1 MRRVRIPYFRIW
13 YSSTYTTLFILACLG
28 IAITPGDL
36 IFQSVVGNDYL
47 PSIFIIGG
55 VTLVTA
61 LLALLVYST
70 RLYTNR
76 SVLAAIPKNFL
87 PIDKGEVGRAVRRLI
102 VREWHRSALVAW
114 DSRPRDTRSELGN
127 DEDDSRP
134 GTAEHIHRAA
144 RRRSHYHNATVIPIN
159 PKSPPWGPIGHA
171 GWSSPASDDLPD
183 LQFSSVILELPNLI
197 EAKAVSLAPPD
208 PTVGG
213 GLPTPDA
220 RVVALLQRLPGMGM
234 REYLGQLASLGLID
248 PPSLGPKFIQQ
259 YEYARYSTVALTEP
273 QFRQL
278 MALFADILAGMT
290 ELDADL
296 VLDVLEAEG
305 VFESSDSASFAQ
317 SISPSQSFSD
327 DTGSVRRYE
336 TPRPSSAG
344 VRSSSM
350 MTARTAPSRTSRLLH
365 PGDRARTVSEQSRRS
380 AESFSRT
387 REDLDEN
394 DGDDESSLSSD
405 VASLQSAQSV
415 IRHHSTSAG

>member
-13 YSSTYTTLFILACLG
+13 YSTTYTTLFALTVVLLA
-28 IAITPGDL
+28 ATPGDL
-36 IFQSVVGNDYL
+36 IYQSIRNDYL

-87 PIDKGEVGRAVRRLI
+87 PIDHGEVGRTVRRLI

-114 DSRPRDTRSELGN
+114 DSRPRDTRNELSN

-134 GTAEHIHRAA
+134 GTAERVQRAT
-144 RRRSHYHNATVIPIN
+144 RRRSHIHNATVIPIN

-171 GWSSPASDDLPD
+171 GWSSPASDDIPD
-183 LQFSSVILELPNLI
+183 LQFSTVILELPNLI

-234 REYLGQLASLGLID
+234 REYLAQLGSLGLIN
-248 PPSLGPKFIQQ
+248 PPALGPRFIQQ
-259 YEYARYSTVALTEP
+259 YEYARFSTIALTET

-296 VLDVLEAEG
+296 VLDVLEADG
-305 VFESSDSASFAQ
+305 TFDSSDSASFAA
-317 SISPSQSFSD
+317 SMSPSQSSSN
-327 DTGSVRRYE
+327 DTGSVRRYQ
-336 TPRPSSAG
+336 TPGPSSAG
-344 VRSSSM
+344 VRSPSM
-350 MTARTAPSRTSRLLH
+350 MTAATAPSRTSRLLH

-387 REDLDEN
+387 RADLDDN
-394 DGDDESSLSSD
+394 DGDDESSLSS
-405 VASLQSAQSV
+405 AMGSLQSAESV
-415 IRHHSTSAG
+415 VRHHPTAAG